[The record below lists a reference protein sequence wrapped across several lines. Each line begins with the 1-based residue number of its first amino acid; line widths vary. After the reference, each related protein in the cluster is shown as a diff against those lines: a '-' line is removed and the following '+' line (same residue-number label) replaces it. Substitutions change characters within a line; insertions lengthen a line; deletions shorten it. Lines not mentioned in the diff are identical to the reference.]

1 VVLACGVQWKHGGIV
16 QRGAWQRCAFV
27 EGMVFGGYGGMV
39 IGGIALSLAVETFSL
54 ASFTSF

>member
-1 VVLACGVQWKHGGIV
+1 
-16 QRGAWQRCAFV
+16 
-27 EGMVFGGYGGMV
+27 MVFGGYGGMV